1 MNLFFERM
9 VRVQFFFVLF
19 FTFLSLNV
27 KGQESGSCAP
37 SDSIVMKVVPYIK
50 DLSSD
55 FIDVRLFNHTDFRLS
70 CGFYY
75 DFQKFQSGEWVDID
89 FGSMAWKA
97 GIYFVGRGESRMFT
111 CYLNKEKYKY
121 TPGKYRVIK
130 YITIEKEIYEKRKV
144 FAEFVLK

>member
-27 KGQESGSCAP
+27 KGQKSGSCVP

-75 DFQKFQSGEWVDID
+75 DFQKFQSGKWVDID

-111 CYLNKEKYKY
+111 CYLNKEKCKY

>member
-9 VRVQFFFVLF
+9 VRVQFFFALF

-27 KGQESGSCAP
+27 KGQKSGSCVP

-75 DFQKFQSGEWVDID
+75 DFQKFQSEKWVDID

-111 CYLNKEKYKY
+111 CYLNKEKCKY